1 MYMFL
6 LLLKYIEKQQQLV
19 HKLQNAPSEEQSRER
34 NNKELQKRVLEKVGE
49 DLKYKVCRNQSCSLL
64 IEQFKIDVVI
74 NLGLTGVDVESFQD
88 LSDHR

>member
-34 NNKELQKRVLEKVGE
+34 NNKELQKRVLEKVRE
-49 DLKYKVCRNQSCSLL
+49 DLKYKVC
-64 IEQFKIDVVI
+64 
-74 NLGLTGVDVESFQD
+74 
-88 LSDHR
+88 